1 MFGGYTGGADIQ
13 DLWTWNGTNWVET
26 TLSGASL
33 PVARKWAAMASDGNT
48 AIILW
53 GGDVN
58 GTLDD
63 SVWVINPT
71 TGETGE
77 NIPEFPRPEARKM
90 HSMYYDSLQDAVIMF
105 GGRSMVDNEP
115 LNDAWS
121 YKNSAWTPLEVSAEF
136 VARAA
141 NHNVAYDTAKH
152 RTLIAPGGMIARG
165 SITPMRGARYK
176 DNDAFD
182 LDDGQNPAI
191 TIEHIKVFEPRRVT
205 NWADSYLKFDLE
217 TLLGST
223 DQSGTS
229 IRFECIPTAT
239 SGTAVSYYSGGKNM
253 VDTADLLGQTPPP
266 STQQEDYIVS
276 LVPAQPDFIKIKVN
290 DTKAVVAAK
299 TIAIINAATPLK
311 MEAFADDEDIEVFH
325 TESREDSNVDITEAV
340 DRDDFVVAG
349 MVAVADTWTHNP
361 SGGIWLEHE
370 VSVQPEI
377 VDGAMLAYDANV
389 GKFVLAG
396 GYNDGSPTLEGYL
409 WTWDPDGLSPLYSLP
424 GELQGR
430 VQSPVVPATDGAWSM
445 ILGVDKEHLPS
456 YILTIGDT
464 IVVTQENVAIT
475 GKSLLKFDWRMR
487 YAHGLQRYNKILDAG
502 TVDFVTSG
510 LVKSAPGPDSLIGIR
525 APTPIFEEGFAQQW
539 LKVTGSSQIA
549 NDGSFRMTVVPSDQG
564 DLSPWNQASAG
575 SVQAGRVAIL
585 ENAAMVPVVGDTGV
599 TLEVHGVRWRA
610 SLDLHD
616 GIAPHRSIE
625 LVESEVQADGDGWL
639 RAGLA
644 ANVSKYSGLA
654 DVIFTLILEAYPTI

>member
-1 MFGGYTGGADIQ
+1 MTTGDWSTIAFGATKPSTRGYGLLQYDASNSKLLLFGGYNGSVLSDTWSYDTGANTWASLSPATSPSARYAMAACLHSNTICMFGGYTGGADIQ

-276 LVPAQPDFIKIKVN
+276 LVPAQPDFIKI
-290 DTKAVVAAK
+290 
-299 TIAIINAATPLK
+299 
-311 MEAFADDEDIEVFH
+311 
-325 TESREDSNVDITEAV
+325 
-340 DRDDFVVAG
+340 
-349 MVAVADTWTHNP
+349 
-361 SGGIWLEHE
+361 
-370 VSVQPEI
+370 
-377 VDGAMLAYDANV
+377 
-389 GKFVLAG
+389 
-396 GYNDGSPTLEGYL
+396 
-409 WTWDPDGLSPLYSLP
+409 
-424 GELQGR
+424 
-430 VQSPVVPATDGAWSM
+430 
-445 ILGVDKEHLPS
+445 
-456 YILTIGDT
+456 
-464 IVVTQENVAIT
+464 
-475 GKSLLKFDWRMR
+475 
-487 YAHGLQRYNKILDAG
+487 
-502 TVDFVTSG
+502 
-510 LVKSAPGPDSLIGIR
+510 
-525 APTPIFEEGFAQQW
+525 
-539 LKVTGSSQIA
+539 
-549 NDGSFRMTVVPSDQG
+549 
-564 DLSPWNQASAG
+564 
-575 SVQAGRVAIL
+575 
-585 ENAAMVPVVGDTGV
+585 
-599 TLEVHGVRWRA
+599 
-610 SLDLHD
+610 
-616 GIAPHRSIE
+616 
-625 LVESEVQADGDGWL
+625 
-639 RAGLA
+639 
-644 ANVSKYSGLA
+644 
-654 DVIFTLILEAYPTI
+654 